1 MTSEK
6 KNYYFL
12 AIALI
17 LCLISM
23 IGVSKIQT
31 AGGDIKIKDLRWETP
46 SGKLMSALLFVPK
59 NAQETNKAPA
69 IVTSHG
75 WYNNRE
81 MQDLNYV
88 ELSRRGYVV
97 MAIDMYG
104 HGNSEIISPKD
115 WPKRG
120 TGMYD
125 AVELMATFPYVDKNK
140 IAVTG
145 HSNGARAANWSVKAD
160 NKKPKA
166 ERLIKSVLLIAND
179 AMYTTAENEPVY
191 WALRKEDP
199 EYTNNYGS
207 RDVGIIAAKY
217 DEFFFRSKKENGG
230 HTVPRNYIETEYA
243 QSFLNFGSNQ
253 IQTWTKR
260 ENANFYEKEIEGEKA
275 IRVIY
280 TPNQI
285 HPWNHF
291 SAAVVKNTLNYFE
304 KSLAAPKKIEASN
317 QIWQK
322 KVFFNFLGLIGFGI
336 FIVSFTKLML
346 ETKIFSSLK
355 ASEKASINQ
364 LTEFKGKLWFWGGS
378 LLTAVIA
385 AISYIKLYNWTQVNR
400 PSFFN
405 QIPTYYI
412 GVWSTFM
419 GIAITIIMII
429 FYNFYAK
436 EKGFDLKDKGIILS
450 PKNSL
455 KTIALAFTVIV
466 ASFSLVFIAD
476 YFFKSDFRIWVL
488 AVKAFGADKIL
499 IALKYLPLFLLFYIP
514 NSISI
519 NSFNFVELGEKKWL
533 KKEWLNTALLA
544 FFNGLGPLVLVLI
557 QYLTFFE
564 TGEVY
569 FTSVSNIVGIWLFP
583 IVVIL
588 PAAAIISRK
597 IYRATK
603 NPYLAGII
611 NAAIV
616 TMIMASNTL
625 TRLIS

>member
-1 MTSEK
+1 MKRKK

-12 AIALI
+12 AIALV

-23 IGVSKIQT
+23 IGASRIQT
-31 AGGDIKIKDLRWETP
+31 SGGDVEVKDLRWETP
-46 SGKLMSALLFVPK
+46 SGNLMSALLFIPENVNK
-59 NAQETNKAPA
+59 DDKAPA
-69 IVTSHG
+69 IITSHG

-97 MAIDMYG
+97 MSIDMYG
-104 HGNSEIISPKD
+104 HGNSEIISPEN
-115 WPKRG
+115 WPNRG

-125 AVELMATFPYVDKNK
+125 AVELMATLPYVDKK
-140 IAVTG
+140 QIAVTG
-145 HSNGARAANWSVKAD
+145 HSNGARAANWSVKVD
-160 NKKPKA
+160 NKKPK
-166 ERLIKSVLLIAND
+166 EKQLISSVLLIAND
-179 AMYTTAENEPVY
+179 AMYTTDENEPVY
-191 WALRKEDP
+191 WSLRSEDP
-199 EYTNNYGS
+199 EYTNNYGA

-217 DEFFFRSKKENGG
+217 DEFFFRSKKEDGG

-253 IQTWTKR
+253 IQSWDER
-260 ENANFYEKEIEGEKA
+260 ENGEFYEKNIDGQNA

-291 SAAVVKNTLNYFE
+291 SATVVEDTVNYFE
-304 KSLAAPKKIEASN
+304 KSLGAPIKLEASN
-317 QIWQK
+317 QIWQT

-336 FIVSFTKLML
+336 FIVSFTKVML
-346 ETKIFSSLK
+346 NTKLFNSLK
-355 ASEKASINQ
+355 LSEKVSINNPPD
-364 LTEFKGKLWFWGGS
+364 TKGKLWFWGSS

-385 AISYIKLYNWTQVNR
+385 GVSYIKLYNWTQVNR
-400 PSFFN
+400 PIFFN
-405 QIPTYYI
+405 QRPTYYI
-412 GVWSTFM
+412 GVWSTVM
-419 GIAITIIMII
+419 GIAITVIMVL
-429 FYNFYAK
+429 FYKFYAK
-436 EKGFDLKDKGIILS
+436 ENGFDLKGRGIILS
-450 PKNSL
+450 VKNSI

-476 YFFKSDFRIWVL
+476 YFFKTDFRIWVL
-488 AVKAFGADKIL
+488 TVKAFTSDKIF

-519 NSFNFVELGEKKWL
+519 NAFNFVELGEKEWM
-533 KKEWLNTALLA
+533 KKEWVNTALLA
-544 FFNGLGPLVLVLI
+544 LFNGLGPLVVVAI
-557 QYLTFFE
+557 QYFTFFR

-588 PAAAIISRK
+588 PVAAIISRK

-611 NAAIV
+611 NAGIV
-616 TMIMASNTL
+616 SMIMASNTL

>member
-1 MTSEK
+1 MTRKK
-6 KNYYFL
+6 KNYCFL
-12 AIALI
+12 AIALV

-23 IGVSKIQT
+23 VGASMIQT
-31 AGGDIKIKDLRWETP
+31 SGGDVEVKDLRWETP
-46 SGKLMSALLFVPK
+46 SGNLMSALLFVPE
-59 NAQETNKAPA
+59 NAQENNKAPA

-81 MQDLNYV
+81 MQDLNFV

-97 MAIDMYG
+97 MSIDMYG

-115 WPKRG
+115 WPNRG

-125 AVELMATFPYVDKNK
+125 AVELMATFPYVDKEQ

-160 NKKPKA
+160 NKKPK
-166 ERLIKSVLLIAND
+166 EKQLISSVLLIAND
-179 AMYTTAENEPVY
+179 AMYTNNENEPIY
-191 WALRKEDP
+191 WSLRSENP

-253 IQTWTKR
+253 IQTWAER
-260 ENANFYEKEIEGEKA
+260 ENANFYEKGIEGEKA

-291 SAAVVKNTLNYFE
+291 SAAVVENTLNYFE
-304 KSLAAPKKIEASN
+304 KSIGAPKKIEAAN
-317 QIWQK
+317 QIWQT

-336 FIVSFTKLML
+336 FIVSFTKVML
-346 ETKIFSSLK
+346 NTKLFNSLK
-355 ASEKASINQ
+355 AVKEASINKQ
-364 LTEFKGKLWFWGGS
+364 PDFKGKLWFWGSS

-385 AISYIKLYNWTQVNR
+385 GLSYLKLYNWTQVNR
-400 PSFFN
+400 PLFFN

-412 GVWSTFM
+412 GVWSTVM
-419 GIAITIIMII
+419 GIAITIIMVL

-436 EKGFDLKDKGIILS
+436 KNGFDLKANGIILS
-450 PKNSL
+450 FKNL
-455 KTIALAFTVIV
+455 IKTIALAFTVIV

-476 YFFKSDFRIWVL
+476 YFFKTDFRIWVL

-569 FTSVSNIVGIWLFP
+569 FKSVSNIVGIWLFP